1 MNTRQH
7 LMNLHLAVSRIV
19 SRCAHRT
26 ITDSPLASQCGWRG
40 LPVDNGVVDHRVS
53 DGGLEGGPQLQA
65 GSGPRAPDQH
75 TDEAGHPG
83 VRGAGSDLVDRG
95 VHGGIAQRVFAH
107 VGGLR
112 SHGLLLGII
121 RKGM

>member
-1 MNTRQH
+1 MGRV
-7 LMNLHLAVSRIV
+7 A
-19 SRCAHRT
+19 SRCAHHT
-26 ITDSPLASQCGWRG
+26 ITDSPLACQRGWRG

-83 VRGAGSDLVDRG
+83 IRGAGGDLVDRG
-95 VHGGIAQRVFAH
+95 VHRGSRYGGIAQRVFAH
-107 VGGLR
+107 VGQLR